1 MFPLSIDSL
10 ATTAAQGLAA
20 AFAPLAQ
27 LTGSNE
33 AFEATL
39 RGAEGAES
47 DADSSA
53 DSSEASPEAL
63 ATRLQ
68 ELGESIRST
77 LERKLA
83 AAGVALDRPLELE
96 RNAVGQWSLV
106 DADSADRVAVEQ
118 ALSDLPPDF
127 MEKLAEFRRAQ
138 AEQEESQ
145 GGFGGAL
152 MSLIDERDAVRL
164 SVSRDELIVA

>member
-1 MFPLSIDSL
+1 MFPLAIDSL
-10 ATTAAQGLAA
+10 ATSAVQGLAA

-33 AFEATL
+33 SFEATL
-39 RGAEGAES
+39 RGIDGPES
-47 DADSSA
+47 DSESSDA
-53 DSSEASPEAL
+53 TPEVL
-63 ATRLQ
+63 AARLQ

-83 AAGVALDRPLELE
+83 AAGVALDSPLELE
-96 RNAVGQWSLV
+96 RNAVGQWSLA

-127 MEKLAEFRRAQ
+127 LEKLAEFRRAL
-138 AEQEESQ
+138 AEQEEAQ
-145 GGFGGAL
+145 GGFGGAFAN
-152 MSLIDERDAVRL
+152 LIDERDAVRL
-164 SVSRDELIVA
+164 TVSRDNLIVE

>member
-1 MFPLSIDSL
+1 MFPLAIDSL
-10 ATTAAQGLAA
+10 ATTAVQGLAA

-27 LTGSNE
+27 LTGSNA

-39 RGAEGAES
+39 RGSEGVGSEAGSTEP
-47 DADSSA
+47 
-53 DSSEASPEAL
+53 SSETL
-63 ATRLQ
+63 AARLQ

-83 AAGVALDRPLELE
+83 DAGVALDTPLELE
-96 RNAVGQWSLV
+96 RNAFGQWSLV
-106 DADSADRVAVEQ
+106 DAGSADRVAVEQ

-127 MEKLAEFRRAQ
+127 LDKLTEFRRAV
-138 AEQEESQ
+138 AEQEEAQ

-152 MSLIDERDAVRL
+152 ANLIDPRDAVRL
-164 SVSRDELIVA
+164 TVSRDELAIG

>member
-1 MFPLSIDSL
+1 MFPLAIESL
-10 ATTAAQGLAA
+10 ATTAVQGLAA
-20 AFAPLAQ
+20 AIAPLAQ

-39 RGAEGAES
+39 RGSEGSGAN
-47 DADSSA
+47 ADSSQ
-53 DSSEASPEAL
+53 ASPETL
-63 ATRLQ
+63 ATRLE

-83 AAGVALDRPLELE
+83 EAGVALDGPLELE
-96 RNAVGQWSLV
+96 RNAFGQWSLV

-118 ALSDLPPDF
+118 ALSELPPDF
-127 MEKLAEFRRAQ
+127 LEKLTEFRRAL

-152 MSLIDERDAVRL
+152 ASLIDPRDAVRVT
-164 SVSRDELIVA
+164 VSRDELIID

>member
-1 MFPLSIDSL
+1 MISLSLDSL
-10 ATTAAQGLAA
+10 AASAAQGLAA

-39 RGAEGAES
+39 RGTEGASS
-47 DADSSA
+47 DGDSS
-53 DSSEASPEAL
+53 DASPEAL

-127 MEKLAEFRRAQ
+127 LQQLAELRRAQ
-138 AEQEESQ
+138 AEQETAQ
-145 GGFGGAL
+145 GGFGGAFAN
-152 MSLIDERDAVRL
+152 LIDERDAVRL
-164 SVSRDELIVA
+164 TVSRDELVVE

>member
-10 ATTAAQGLAA
+10 AATAAQGLSA

-27 LTGSNE
+27 LTGSND

-39 RGAEGAES
+39 RGTEGAAK
-47 DADSSA
+47 DAGSA
-53 DSSEASPEAL
+53 DASPEAL

-127 MEKLAEFRRAQ
+127 METLVEFRRAL

-164 SVSRDELIVA
+164 TVSRDELSVV

>member
-1 MFPLSIDSL
+1 MFPLAIDSL

-20 AFAPLAQ
+20 ALAPLAQ
-27 LTGSNE
+27 LTGSND

-39 RGAEGAES
+39 RGTEGPPS
-47 DADSSA
+47 DTGNSA
-53 DSSEASPEAL
+53 PSPEAL

-83 AAGVALDRPLELE
+83 TAGVALDRPLELE
-96 RNAVGQWSLV
+96 RNAFGQWSLV

-118 ALSDLPPDF
+118 ALSELPPDF
-127 MEKLAEFRRAQ
+127 LEKLTEFRRAL
-138 AEQEESQ
+138 AEQEEAQ

-152 MSLIDERDAVRL
+152 RNLIDERDAVRL
-164 SVSRDELIVA
+164 TVSRDELLID

>member
-1 MFPLSIDSL
+1 MFPLAIDSL

-39 RGAEGAES
+39 RGTGGS
-47 DADSSA
+47 GPDWN
-53 DSSEASPEAL
+53 SSEASPEAL

-68 ELGESIRST
+68 ELGESIRSK

-83 AAGVALDRPLELE
+83 DAGVALDAPLELE
-96 RNAVGQWSLV
+96 RNSFGQWSLV
-106 DADSADRVAVEQ
+106 DADSADRLAVEQ
-118 ALSDLPPDF
+118 ALSELPPDF
-127 MEKLAEFRRAQ
+127 LEKLTVFLRAL
-138 AEQEESQ
+138 AEQEEAQ

-152 MSLIDERDAVRL
+152 ANLIDPRDAVRL
-164 SVSRDELIVA
+164 TVSRDELAID